1 MKKTWVLLIVCVFFL
16 AILIGATFEFP
27 KKDNRPKVM
36 IVSKTVKTEY
46 WRAFNIGAER
56 ALNELRLDG
65 KVIISDSGHSITN
78 QADILKQLLKQH
90 PDALVIAP
98 TQLQSIIPILM
109 EYKKKN
115 IPVLLADT
123 DVEWKDK
130 TSFVGT
136 DNFILGKK
144 AGALLASMLQPG
156 DQVALIH
163 GPLSDT
169 VSGNR
174 MKGAKESLEEAGI
187 QVVVQQQGYGEF
199 WNVNPVMENI
209 SQSYPEVKGVFATD
223 DLLALDT
230 LQVLEQKGLKIPVV
244 GTDGNTKMVEYIK
257 EGKLSATI
265 AQNPYDMG
273 YISVEQA
280 FKAIKGEKVRKSIDS
295 GIDIITQDNV
305 KDKLDL
311 QRKLLHMGEGDVKRF
326 LSALLTIG
334 D

>member
-1 MKKTWVLLIVCVFFL
+1 MKKTWTLLIVYVFFL
-16 AILIGATFEFP
+16 AILIGTTFEFP
-27 KKDNRPKVM
+27 KKDNRFKVM

-65 KVIISDSGHSITN
+65 KVIIADSGHSITN
-78 QADILKQLLKQH
+78 QADLLNKLLKQH

-98 TQLQSIIPILM
+98 TQSQSIIPILM
-109 EYKKKN
+109 KYKKKN

-130 TSFVGT
+130 TSFIGT

-163 GPLSDT
+163 GTLSDT
-169 VSGNR
+169 VSGKR
-174 MKGAKESLEEAGI
+174 IEGAKESLEEAGI
-187 QVVVQQQGYGEF
+187 RVVVQRQGYDEF
-199 WNVNPVMENI
+199 WNVKPAMESI
-209 SQSYPEVKGVFATD
+209 LQSYPDIKGVFATD
-223 DLLALDT
+223 DLLALDA
-230 LQVLEQKGLKIPVV
+230 LQVIEQKGLKVPVV
-244 GTDGNTKMVEYIK
+244 GTEGNAKMVKYIK

-295 GIDIITQDNV
+295 GTDIITRDNA

-311 QRKLLHMGEGDVKRF
+311 QEKLLRMSEGDVTSFYLRY
-326 LSALLTIG
+326 
-334 D
+334 

>member
-1 MKKTWVLLIVCVFFL
+1 MFFL
-16 AILIGATFEFP
+16 AILIGAIFEFP
-27 KKDNRPKVM
+27 KKDNRLTVM

-56 ALNELRLDG
+56 ALNELRLNG

-78 QADILKQLLKQH
+78 QADLLNKLLKQH

-98 TQLQSIIPILM
+98 TQSQSIIPILM

-130 TSFVGT
+130 TSFIGT

-163 GPLSDT
+163 GTLSDT
-169 VSGNR
+169 VSGKR
-174 MKGAKESLEEAGI
+174 IEGAKESLEEAGI
-187 QVVVQQQGYGEF
+187 QVVVQRQGYDEF
-199 WNVNPVMENI
+199 WNVKSAMTSI
-209 SQSYPEVKGVFATD
+209 LQSYPDIKGVFATD
-223 DLLALDT
+223 DLLALDA
-230 LQVLEQKGLKIPVV
+230 LQVIEQKGLKIPVV
-244 GTDGNTKMVEYIK
+244 GTEGNAKMVKYIK

-295 GIDIITQDNV
+295 GTDIITQDNA

-311 QRKLLHMGEGDVKRF
+311 QEKLLRMSEGDVTSFYLRY
-326 LSALLTIG
+326 
-334 D
+334 

>member
-1 MKKTWVLLIVCVFFL
+1 MKKTWTLLIVYVFFL
-16 AILIGATFEFP
+16 AILIGATFEFT
-27 KKDNRPKVM
+27 KKDHRLKVM
-36 IVSKTVKTEY
+36 IVSKTAKTEY

-56 ALNELRLDG
+56 ALNELGLNG
-65 KVIISDSGHSITN
+65 KVIIPNSGHSITS
-78 QADILKQLLKQH
+78 QADLLNKLLKQH

-98 TQLQSIIPILM
+98 IQSQSIIPILM
-109 EYKKKN
+109 EYKKRN

-130 TSFVGT
+130 TSFIGT

-163 GPLSDT
+163 GMLSDT
-169 VSGNR
+169 VSGKR
-174 MKGAKESLEEAGI
+174 IEGAKESLEEADI
-187 QVVVQQQGYGEF
+187 QVVVQRQGYDEF
-199 WNVNPVMENI
+199 WNVNSAI
-209 SQSYPEVKGVFATD
+209 ASILQSYPNIKGVFATD

-230 LQVLEQKGLKIPVV
+230 LQVIEQKGLKVPVV
-244 GTDGNTKMVEYIK
+244 GTEGNAKMVKYIK

-280 FKAIKGEKVRKSIDS
+280 FKTIKGEKVRKSIDS
-295 GIDIITQDNV
+295 GTDIITRDNA

-311 QRKLLHMGEGDVKRF
+311 QEKLLRMSEGDVTSFYLRY
-326 LSALLTIG
+326 
-334 D
+334 

>member
-1 MKKTWVLLIVCVFFL
+1 MFFL
-16 AILIGATFEFP
+16 AILIGAIFEFP
-27 KKDNRPKVM
+27 KKDNRLKVM

-56 ALNELRLDG
+56 ALNELRLNG

-78 QADILKQLLKQH
+78 QADILNKLLKQH

-130 TSFVGT
+130 TSFIGT

-156 DQVALIH
+156 DQAALIY
-163 GPLSDT
+163 GTLSDT

-174 MKGAKESLEEAGI
+174 IEGAKESLEEAGI
-187 QVVVQQQGYGEF
+187 QVVVQRQGYDEF
-199 WNVNPVMENI
+199 WNVKSAMTSI
-209 SQSYPEVKGVFATD
+209 LQSYPDIKGVFATD
-223 DLLALDT
+223 DLLALDA
-230 LQVLEQKGLKIPVV
+230 LQVIEQKGLKIPVV
-244 GTDGNTKMVEYIK
+244 GTEGNAKMVKYIK

-295 GIDIITQDNV
+295 GTDIITRDNA

-311 QRKLLHMGEGDVKRF
+311 QEKLLRMSEGDVTSFYLRY
-326 LSALLTIG
+326 
-334 D
+334 